1 MIDGKTNTHTP
12 TKLELMEAF
21 QLFRIHSCLFRTKQ
35 MKTFTHSVYSKI
47 FFIRTKENS
56 FNNRQLIYSCV
67 IACAIWNPNYLNE
80 ILHSIQ
86 ARFFP
91 FDMFVACGSVFF
103 FLYTLSLFCGD
114 QFASSCI
121 TNK

>member
-1 MIDGKTNTHTP
+1 MIDGRKKNTHQP
-12 TKLELMEAF
+12 NELIEAL

-47 FFIRTKENS
+47 SFIRTKENS

-67 IACAIWNPNYLNE
+67 IACAIWNPNNLNE

-86 ARFFP
+86 ARFYP
-91 FDMFVACGSVFF
+91 FDMLLHADRF
-103 FLYTLSLFCGD
+103 FLCSLTILRD